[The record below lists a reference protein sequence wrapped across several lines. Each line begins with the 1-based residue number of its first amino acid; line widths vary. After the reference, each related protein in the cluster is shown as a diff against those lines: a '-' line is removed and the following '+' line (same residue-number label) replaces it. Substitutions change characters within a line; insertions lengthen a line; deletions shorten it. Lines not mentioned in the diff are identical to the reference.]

1 MSAEQRREN
10 MPRFSINPNFY
21 PYFDDWVAEGCPDGQ
36 SFNVGTTGEV
46 YQALGAPE
54 QAIYMLTSKVNT
66 IMQVHPEMTAGV
78 IRKIPEILENPVL
91 VLKSSNSNVK
101 RIQGWLYLEMSR
113 HLLDQLWLCQRRL
126 RFDPKRRRKLTVFA
140 GH

>member
-1 MSAEQRREN
+1 

-21 PYFDDWVAEGCPDGQ
+21 PDFDDWVAEGCPDGQ

-113 HLLDQLWLCQRRL
+113 HLLDQLWLY
-126 RFDPKRRRKLTVFA
+126 
-140 GH
+140 